1 MCYEESN
8 SEVAMS
14 VSISV
19 RLPQEIARALDDLAK
34 ATERPK
40 TFLIRKALESYLAEY
55 ADYQIA
61 LERLRNKDDA
71 VISGTELRKRLGI

>member
-1 MCYEESN
+1 
-8 SEVAMS
+8 MS

-19 RLPQEIARALDDLAK
+19 RLPEEIARALEDLAK
-34 ATERPK
+34 TTERPK
-40 TFLIRKALESYLAEY
+40 TFLILKALESYLAEY
-55 ADYQIA
+55 ADYQVA

>member
-1 MCYEESN
+1 
-8 SEVAMS
+8 MS

-19 RLPQEIARALDDLAK
+19 RLPEEIARALDDLAK
-34 ATERPK
+34 STERPK

-61 LERLRNKDDA
+61 LERLRNRDDA

>member
-1 MCYEESN
+1 
-8 SEVAMS
+8 MS

-19 RLPQEIARALDDLAK
+19 RLPEEIASALEELSK

-40 TFLIRKALESYLAEY
+40 TFLVRKALESYLAEY

-61 LERLRNKDDA
+61 LDRLRDKDDA
-71 VISGTELRKRLGI
+71 VISGSELRRRLGI

>member
-1 MCYEESN
+1 
-8 SEVAMS
+8 MS

-19 RLPQEIARALDDLAK
+19 RLPQEIVRALDDLAK
-34 ATERPK
+34 TTERPK

-71 VISGTELRKRLGI
+71 VISGTDLRKRLGI